1 MKLRFKVTEYISKY
15 MIIEDE
21 WKTIEVKKAYSV
33 ETWDDLQTLLMNLID
48 FSDDPLKFEVRKE
61 IAEAE
66 EEADG

>member
-15 MIIEDE
+15 MRIEDE

-61 IAEAE
+61 ITEAE